1 MAINVNSPAYNAGLA
16 SSDQDTIGPATPAQ
30 TGSFPVEAEIFELV
44 DQNAVLPAFSLVGI
58 LASNNKA
65 TLATDVD
72 GSDYTSAG
80 LTAFEAAD
88 GQARVAVYRTGVFNP
103 DVVNFADATGQ
114 FATIEDVKEFL
125 RVKAPSLFLVEP
137 KTLTPT
143 IPTPP
148 GSVTS

>member
-65 TLATDVD
+65 TFATDGD
-72 GSDYTSAG
+72 LSDYTALG

-88 GQARVAVYRTGVFNP
+88 GQAKVAVYRTGVFNP
-103 DVVNFADATGQ
+103 AVVNFDDSTNGFAD
-114 FATIEDVKEFL
+114 IEAVKEAL
-125 RVKAPSLFLVEP
+125 RVKGPSLFLVEP
-137 KTLTPT
+137 KTGTPT